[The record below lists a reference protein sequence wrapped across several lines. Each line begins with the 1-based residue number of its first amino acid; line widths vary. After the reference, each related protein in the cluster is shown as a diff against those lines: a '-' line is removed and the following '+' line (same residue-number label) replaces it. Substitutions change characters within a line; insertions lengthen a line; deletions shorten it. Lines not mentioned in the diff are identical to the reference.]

1 MRARLIQIIKEL
13 SDKDLD
19 LLHHLYLYR
28 CLTIHQAREFIYRM
42 SDRPEYEFYEDV
54 VERLLE
60 LGVVELVEYL
70 PNDYVFFL
78 TTNGVDIVRHTK
90 EIPLEIFNPDTKIVK
105 RGYYR
110 ASELKIHT
118 RLINHQVSLNQFVLE
133 FQEIARRDGLKWK
146 YYDEKYVSQ
155 YLTIRPD
162 GLIQLLDTDFFLEM
176 DMGSESKKQLIE
188 KWDNYQS
195 FIHSSEFRNNER
207 NIIVLFIL
215 ENVNNTDRRTDL
227 VRYTA
232 MSVIGNFFSDRFDMV
247 IGSKEEILS
256 HLFDSIIPDLN
267 HKNTTK
273 EEWLRALKE
282 KHGFQVDYAEP
293 LKKALN
299 DGDYE
304 FYIRKVNEKN
314 KHIVVENGRLQEYL
328 LDDYSVRKLSV
339 LNRIQFHATN
349 ASMFQ
354 LKFKRRIAYIVVAPD
369 EYTLYQ
375 DLKVTDSLFFDQV
388 FFTTPKRLKERPF
401 HEAVFQFDIE
411 GGIYHF
417 ADTGL
422 QQQVYEKNVNEIGVQ
437 T

>member
-1 MRARLIQIIKEL
+1 MRVRLINIMKQLTEE
-13 SDKDLD
+13 DLE

-28 CLTIHQAREFIYRM
+28 CLTFFQAQRFIYKM
-42 SDRPEYEFYEDV
+42 EDEPEYVFYEEV
-54 VERLLE
+54 VEKLLNLE
-60 LGVVELVEYL
+60 VVEFVEYL
-70 PNDYVFFL
+70 PNEYVFFL

-110 ASELKIHT
+110 AGELKMHT
-118 RLINHQVSLNQFVLE
+118 RLINHQVHLNQFVLE
-133 FQEIARRDGLKWK
+133 FQEIAKQKGLKWK

-162 GLIQLLDTDFFLEM
+162 GLIQLLDTDFFLEI
-176 DMGSESKKQLIE
+176 DMGSESKKQLKD
-188 KWDNYQS
+188 KWHNYQN

-215 ENVNNTDRRTDL
+215 ENVRNTDRRGDL

-232 MSVIGNFFSDRFDMV
+232 MNVIGNFFSDRLDMV

-256 HLFDSIIPDLN
+256 TLFNVIIPNLKHEN
-267 HKNTTK
+267 K
-273 EEWLRALKE
+273 EKKEWLDGLKD
-282 KHGFQVDYAEP
+282 KHGFQVDYAHP

-304 FYIRKVNEKN
+304 FYIRKVNEET

-328 LDDYSVRKLSV
+328 LDDYSARPLSV
-339 LNRIQFHATN
+339 INRIQFHATN

-354 LKFKRRIAYIVVAPD
+354 LQFKRRIAYIVVAPD
-369 EYTLYQ
+369 EHTLFR
-375 DLKVTDSLFFDQV
+375 DLKVTDSLFFEQV

-401 HEAVFQFDIE
+401 HEAIFQFDIE

-422 QQQVYEKNVNEIGVQ
+422 QQQIYERNVNEIGVK